1 MLDSSESQLFRH
13 QEIKLWHALV
23 LLMQSSY
30 GPFLFSI
37 YLLLIF
43 RFGDYLLYNAAPPP
57 YRPLPL
63 LLHLKTNLD
72 AKRLS
77 YHSRSYATL
86 THE

>member
-43 RFGDYLLYNAAPPP
+43 RFGDYLLYNAAPLPIAHCC
-57 YRPLPL
+57 YTCPLKPIL
-63 LLHLKTNLD
+63 MQN
-72 AKRLS
+72 AF